1 VPTATFQADFT
12 KWNQALENAKGG
24 LKSFE
29 VSAKGVQQQLER
41 TAKGFAGVD
50 IKRQAEV
57 AAAAVEKIGG
67 VTKLTEQEQRKLT
80 ATVDEALAKYK
91 ALGEVAPQSLK
102 QIRGELD
109 KLEAENKQLAEAAQ
123 HLKDLGSN
131 AAQTSAPVEASAL
144 SFTKLAGSVFTAQA
158 AYDAVRGAGRLV
170 IGFLNESIQS
180 YASAEAAQKKLT
192 VALEAQG
199 TATPHVID
207 QYNHLAS
214 TFQRT
219 TVYSDDLINEMEA
232 LLTQVGNV
240 MPQDMDKALTAAT
253 DLASGLGID
262 LQQATTLVA
271 KSLEGN
277 VGALGRYGVSLDE
290 SRVKAEGVDYVVG
303 KLEERFGGQAQAQL
317 DTYAGRIQALA
328 NDWDNLKEAVGKII
342 VSNPVVEAGLRGV
355 ASVVADLGDGS
366 GAASTRLSDLSLGFS
381 QLAQNIPVV
390 GEGVAAVSALF
401 GGQIGVVEDLASA
414 VNDYYKIL
422 NKLSRDA
429 PKLPQ
434 PEAAKP
440 ITGGFEI
447 FDKEVEAHEKA
458 QKAAEAHAEAIRKL
472 REQMSGAALLR
483 DLADATDA
491 FRGLPKPVQDSEIAQ
506 RALAEAFVRALPA
519 MENAT
524 GGMLKQQEAA
534 AGLAVRLG
542 LLEPAVDNAAS
553 ALRGLGQQIS
563 VDSFFGGLDSV
574 GFEDALVRPFQS
586 LKTVGSTIPTSVLF
600 PIQEKM
606 SALAKTV
613 ASSFSTMS
621 VAIEG
626 SFAQMLLGAKGFH
639 DGFLDIWESLKAG
652 IARILTQ
659 ILGDFTSR
667 FLRGLL
673 GALTGAK
680 GSFSSA
686 FAGLLG
692 GGGSGG
698 LGLLGGLFGAGGS
711 AGTIGASVPVSTL
724 FGGGGGAAAAGGGG
738 LFGLGRAR
746 HGGHHRRR
754 GARRVWP
761 LQVADKRPAEEHGRE
776 RLAGYLPLAVRRA
789 GYGAGVRLRLTGGA
803 TDAGH
808 RAGGRR
814 VALQGVPRR
823 PQAGRRRQGDRA
835 HHRGARGL
843 HAEDEGRGTGRN
855 GPRYRHRGPHREVQ
869 GTDGGSE
876 VAIARAGRR
885 TGEDQRL

>member
-1 VPTATFQADFT
+1 
-12 KWNQALENAKGG
+12 
-24 LKSFE
+24 
-29 VSAKGVQQQLER
+29 
-41 TAKGFAGVD
+41 
-50 IKRQAEV
+50 
-57 AAAAVEKIGG
+57 
-67 VTKLTEQEQRKLT
+67 
-80 ATVDEALAKYK
+80 
-91 ALGEVAPQSLK
+91 
-102 QIRGELD
+102 
-109 KLEAENKQLAEAAQ
+109 
-123 HLKDLGSN
+123 
-131 AAQTSAPVEASAL
+131 
-144 SFTKLAGSVFTAQA
+144 LAGSVFTAQA

-422 NKLSRDA
+422 NKLSREA

-534 AGLAVRLG
+534 AGLALRLG

-698 LGLLGGLFGAGGS
+698 FGLLGGLFGAGGS

-724 FGGGGGAAAAGGGG
+724 FGGGGAAAAGGGG
-738 LFGLGRAR
+738 LFGLGALGTAGII
-746 HGGHHRRR
+746 GGAAL
-754 GARRVWP
+754 G
-761 LQVADKRPAEEHGRE
+761 
-776 RLAGYLPLAVRRA
+776 
-789 GYGAGVRLRLTGGA
+789 GYGLYKWLTSGQRKNMAANDSRDTFLSQFGGQGTGQGSGFASLAAQLTQA
-803 TDAGH
+803 TGQ
-808 RAGGRR
+808 AGGGSLFKEFLDAHKPED
-814 VALQGVPRR
+814 VAKAIEHITAALEAYTQKTKAAAQVET
-823 PQAGRRRQGDRA
+823 D
-835 HHRGARGL
+835 H
-843 HAEDEGRGTGRN
+843 GTAIADLTEKFKAQT
-855 GPRYRHRGPHREVQ
+855 EVLKSQ
-869 GTDGGSE
+869 
-876 VAIARAGRR
+876 IARARRR